1 MGATSCQSSTTL
13 SCTIQSLPVLPG
25 TSSTRSHF
33 SSIANWTPQSWSFAF
48 VYWCSMSLHHS
59 DQMSQG
65 SGCFT
70 NSLCLCLLVNGQVMS
85 PRHSDQMSLV
95 PGSYLWVP
103 GGYMSVKEGY
113 KYAVVFPHVSL
124 RGKMYFLR
132 SERSKLTNCIMIKV
146 CELVECR
153 LWITLW
159 NGPEDR
165 RCMSGLETHQ
175 QFHPICE
182 TF

>member
-13 SCTIQSLPVLPG
+13 SYTIQTPLVLPG

-33 SSIANWTPQSWSFAF
+33 SSIARGSRQIGPHRVGPLPLCIGAQCPFITLIKCLKGLGVLQTVF
-48 VYWCSMSLHHS
+48 VFVFWLMV
-59 DQMSQG
+59 
-65 SGCFT
+65 T
-70 NSLCLCLLVNGQVMS
+70 GQVMS

-153 LWITLW
+153 L
-159 NGPEDR
+159 
-165 RCMSGLETHQ
+165 
-175 QFHPICE
+175 
-182 TF
+182 